1 MSLIK
6 RLWSFR
12 WGARP
17 QGAIYLEGVKKDM
30 SVLRKRSPWAIPV
43 ASLLMG
49 ALTLG
54 LAGCGGGDDSFPN
67 NNPTP
72 GPIPLPLG
80 VTPSTFQATN
90 PTPVV
95 KGQGATVKAT
105 GNPDLTGG
113 ITDVSIAIPPGA
125 LQEDGTIGVEI
136 IPTAQSTFAKI
147 KAVSPAS
154 VSGIEPVFELA
165 FGPVEA
171 NGNINTSRPIVFG
184 GGGATISI
192 NQRGG
197 EFGRLNGLI
206 QSGQCRLVVRRF
218 VEGTGYVVVTD
229 CTAELVRNIQSIVLT
244 GNCSGD
250 ILVTCDS
257 VHRQGGVG

>member
-1 MSLIK
+1 
-6 RLWSFR
+6 
-12 WGARP
+12 
-17 QGAIYLEGVKKDM
+17 M
-30 SVLRKRSPWAIPV
+30 SVLRKRSPWVIPA
-43 ASLLMG
+43 ASLLLG

-72 GPIPLPLG
+72 SVINLPLG
-80 VTPSTFQATN
+80 VIPSTIQATS

-95 KGQGATVKAT
+95 KGQGATVTAT
-105 GNPDLTGG
+105 GNPDGNGG
-113 ITDVSIAIPPGA
+113 TTSVSIAIPPGA

-136 IPTAQSTFAKI
+136 IPTAQSTFTKI
-147 KAVSPAS
+147 QAASPAS
-154 VSGIEPVFELA
+154 VSGIEPVFEIA
-165 FGPVEA
+165 FGPVEN
-171 NGNINTSRPIVFG
+171 NGNINTARPIVFG
-184 GGGATISI
+184 SGGATITI
-192 NQRGG
+192 NKRGG

-218 VEGTGYVVVTD
+218 VEGTGYVPVTD
-229 CTAELVRNIQSIVLT
+229 CTATLVPSTQSISLV